1 MPRNPTM
8 GAPMARKKAAKKAA
22 KKRAPKKKPAD
33 LFASNDAV
41 EAIAAKLQ
49 TLEGQ
54 AARGDLATSG
64 LEAFKSA
71 LDELRLRA
79 WGLLMATNA
88 DDPRGFQERF
98 RIRRGKDMCRA
109 LCRDLHEGKLSGQ
122 HPDLPE
128 LSAAAHDLTAAVDN
142 ARRQTS

>member
-1 MPRNPTM
+1 
-8 GAPMARKKAAKKAA
+8 MARKKGAKRAARRPTAKKAT
-22 KKRAPKKKPAD
+22 AD
-33 LFASNDAV
+33 PFGWNHPVA
-41 EAIAAKLQ
+41 AIAATLQ
-49 TLEGQ
+49 ALEDQ
-54 AARGDLATSG
+54 VAKGDLATPG

-88 DDPRGFQERF
+88 DDPQGFQERF

-109 LCRDLHEGKLSGQ
+109 LCGDLQVGKLSGR

-128 LSAAAHDLTAAVDN
+128 LGGAAHDLAAMVDD
-142 ARRQTS
+142 ARQQAS

>member
-1 MPRNPTM
+1 
-8 GAPMARKKAAKKAA
+8 MARKKAAKNAA
-22 KKRAPKKKPAD
+22 KKRAPKKDPAD

-41 EAIAAKLQ
+41 AAIAAKLQ

-54 AARGDLATSG
+54 AARGDLAPSG
-64 LEAFKSA
+64 LEALKSA

-98 RIRRGKDMCRA
+98 ASVVGRTCAVPSAVICTRA
-109 LCRDLHEGKLSGQ
+109 
-122 HPDLPE
+122 
-128 LSAAAHDLTAAVDN
+128 N
-142 ARRQTS
+142 

>member
-1 MPRNPTM
+1 
-8 GAPMARKKAAKKAA
+8 MARKKAAKKAA
-22 KKRAPKKKPAD
+22 RRGATKKATAD
-33 LFASNDAV
+33 LFAWTDPVA
-41 EAIAAKLQ
+41 AIGAILQ
-49 TLEGQ
+49 TLEDEG
-54 AARGDLATSG
+54 AEGDVATPG

-88 DDPRGFQERF
+88 DDRQGFQQRF

-109 LCRDLHEGKLSGQ
+109 LCGDLQVGRLSGR

-128 LSAAAHDLTAAVDN
+128 LGAAAHDLAAMVDD
-142 ARRQTS
+142 ARRPAS

>member
-1 MPRNPTM
+1 
-8 GAPMARKKAAKKAA
+8 MARKKPAKKAA
-22 KKRAPKKKPAD
+22 PRRTAKKATAD
-33 LFASNDAV
+33 LFAWNDPVA
-41 EAIAAKLQ
+41 AIDATLQ
-49 TLEGQ
+49 TLEDQ
-54 AARGDLATSG
+54 VAQGDVATPG

-88 DDPRGFQERF
+88 DDPQGFQERF

-109 LCRDLHEGKLSGQ
+109 LCGDLLVGKLSGR

-128 LSAAAHDLTAAVDN
+128 LGAAAHDLAAMVDD
-142 ARRQTS
+142 ARRRAS

>member
-1 MPRNPTM
+1 
-8 GAPMARKKAAKKAA
+8 MARKKGVKRAARRPITKKAT
-22 KKRAPKKKPAD
+22 AD
-33 LFASNDAV
+33 PFGWNHPVA
-41 EAIAAKLQ
+41 AIAATLQ
-49 TLEGQ
+49 TLEDQ
-54 AARGDLATSG
+54 VAKGDLATPG

-88 DDPRGFQERF
+88 DDPQDFQERF

-109 LCRDLHEGKLSGQ
+109 LCGDLQVGKLSGR

-128 LSAAAHDLTAAVDN
+128 LGGAAHDLAAMVDD
-142 ARRQTS
+142 ARRQAS

>member
-1 MPRNPTM
+1 
-8 GAPMARKKAAKKAA
+8 MARKKPAKKAA
-22 KKRAPKKKPAD
+22 PRRTAKKATAD
-33 LFASNDAV
+33 LFAWNDPVA
-41 EAIAAKLQ
+41 AIDATLQ
-49 TLEGQ
+49 TLEDQ
-54 AARGDLATSG
+54 VAQGDVATPG

-88 DDPRGFQERF
+88 DDPQGFQERF

-109 LCRDLHEGKLSGQ
+109 LCGDLQVGKLSGR

-128 LSAAAHDLTAAVDN
+128 LGAAAHDLVAMVDD
-142 ARRQTS
+142 ARGRAS

>member
-1 MPRNPTM
+1 
-8 GAPMARKKAAKKAA
+8 MARKKAAKKAA
-22 KKRAPKKKPAD
+22 TRRTAKKATAH
-33 LFASNDAV
+33 LFAWNDPVA
-41 EAIAAKLQ
+41 AIDATLQ
-49 TLEGQ
+49 TLENQVAQGEL
-54 AARGDLATSG
+54 AAPG

-88 DDPRGFQERF
+88 DDPQGFQQRF

-109 LCRDLHEGKLSGQ
+109 LCGDLQAGKLSAR

-128 LSAAAHDLTAAVDN
+128 LGAAAHDLAAMVDD
-142 ARRQTS
+142 APRRAP

>member
-1 MPRNPTM
+1 
-8 GAPMARKKAAKKAA
+8 MARKKAAKKVAKRRTA
-22 KKRAPKKKPAD
+22 KKATAD
-33 LFASNDAV
+33 LFAWNDPVA
-41 EAIAAKLQ
+41 AIDETLQ
-49 TLEGQ
+49 TLEDEVAQ
-54 AARGDLATSG
+54 GDLATPG

-88 DDPRGFQERF
+88 DDPQGFQARF

-109 LCRDLHEGKLSGQ
+109 LCGDLQVEKLSGR

-128 LSAAAHDLTAAVDN
+128 LGAAAHDLAAMVDD
-142 ARRQTS
+142 ALRRAS

>member
-1 MPRNPTM
+1 
-8 GAPMARKKAAKKAA
+8 MARKKAAKKAA
-22 KKRAPKKKPAD
+22 RRRTAKKATAD
-33 LFASNDAV
+33 LFAWNDPVA
-41 EAIAAKLQ
+41 AIDATLQ
-49 TLEGQ
+49 TLEDQ
-54 AARGDLATSG
+54 VAQGDLATSG

-88 DDPRGFQERF
+88 DDPQGFQERF

-109 LCRDLHEGKLSGQ
+109 LCGDLEVGKLSGR

-128 LSAAAHDLTAAVDN
+128 LGAAAHDLVAMVDD
-142 ARRQTS
+142 ARRRAS

>member
-1 MPRNPTM
+1 
-8 GAPMARKKAAKKAA
+8 MARKKAAKKAA
-22 KKRAPKKKPAD
+22 KKQVPKKEPAD
-33 LFASNDAV
+33 LYASNDAV
-41 EAIAAKLQ
+41 AAIAAKLQ
-49 TLEGQ
+49 ALEGQ
-54 AARGDLATSG
+54 AARGDLASPR

-88 DDPRGFQERF
+88 DDHRGFQERF
-98 RIRRGKDMCRA
+98 RIRRGMDMCRA
-109 LCRDLHEGKLSGQ
+109 LCRDLHEGKLSSQ

-128 LSAAAHDLTAAVDN
+128 LSAAAQDLAAAVDN